1 MATKTTKTTKT
12 APATKK
18 APAKVAKKPATKAR
32 AKVVAPPS
40 LTEALSAAGSRVWQN
55 DHVRTGLK
63 IGIGA
68 AVGAVLTKTVFA

>member
-12 APATKK
+12 AAATKK
-18 APAKVAKKPATKAR
+18 APAAKAPAKNKARGKVAA
-32 AKVVAPPS
+32 PS
-40 LTEALSAAGSRVWQN
+40 LSEAHSAAGSRAWQN

-68 AVGAVLTKTVFA
+68 AVGVVLTKTVFA